1 MYLFSPASTL
11 GNIFSVSVSER
22 LRKLLSLIMRLR
34 SRTFDAFFPLIVIAI
49 IYFVLAWLLGKFLDR
64 LVKVKKHKTA

>member
-1 MYLFSPASTL
+1 M
-11 GNIFSVSVSER
+11 
-22 LRKLLSLIMRLR
+22 
-34 SRTFDAFFPLIVIAI
+34 IVIAI